1 MSRSVNTIF
10 INLKTKGI
18 TNSNVPTTNQQIL
31 NALRKIEVYKVT
43 NAGSIKNI
51 KQLINNLSK
60 RTNTKNVSNKFKN
73 KINSLKTIR
82 SPIPPGQIKNK
93 KVTRLGGGFKIRVF

>member
-1 MSRSVNTIF
+1 VNTIF

-31 NALRKIEVYKVT
+31 NALRKIEVYKVV

-51 KQLINNLSK
+51 QQLIQNLSK
-60 RTNTKNVSNKFKN
+60 RTNTTNLQNKFKN
-73 KINSLKTIR
+73 KFNSLKTIR
-82 SPIPPGQIKNK
+82 SPLPPGKTKNS
-93 KVTRLGGGFKIRVF
+93 KVTRLGGGFKLRVF